1 MKVFYSGIKLITSM
15 EETVDQSV
23 VIFLLILVL
32 YHL

>member
-15 EETVDQSV
+15 EKTVDQSV

>member
-1 MKVFYSGIKLITSM
+1 MKVFYSDIKLITST
-15 EETVDQSV
+15 EKTVDQSV